1 MAEDSTG
8 IKDQEAR
15 SKKPNIN
22 RIQIKNKKAR
32 KKVIQ
37 KNF

>member
-8 IKDQEAR
+8 IKYQEAK
-15 SKKPNIN
+15 SKE
-22 RIQIKNKKAR
+22 QKNQTEIGFKLKTKKAR

-37 KNF
+37 